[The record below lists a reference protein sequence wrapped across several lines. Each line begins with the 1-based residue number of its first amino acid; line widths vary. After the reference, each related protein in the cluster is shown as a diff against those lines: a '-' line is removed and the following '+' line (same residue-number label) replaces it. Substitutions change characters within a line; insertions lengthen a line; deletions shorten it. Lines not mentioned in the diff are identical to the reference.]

1 MISVPVGARRSIR
14 AIHVVTSIVWVGA
27 VLVFLV
33 SALLGFLSSDGLVMA
48 GVYAE
53 LPVIVWVVIGPA
65 AILSLATGVAVS
77 LISRWGLT
85 RHYWALFKLGLTA
98 GATVLL
104 FVHAP
109 VVDEAARVM
118 HSARAG
124 TSPLQG
130 QLVFDSAAALVVLVA
145 ITLLS
150 YLKPRGVTPWARPVD
165 GARLAT
171 RSIGPQ
177 DSAENGLP
185 LQ

>member
-1 MISVPVGARRSIR
+1 MIAVPGGVRRSFR

-33 SALLGFLSSDGLVMA
+33 SALLGLVSSEGLVMA

-53 LPVIVWVVIGPA
+53 LSVIVWVVIVPTA
-65 AILSLATGVAVS
+65 LLSLATGIAVS

-85 RHYWALFKLGLTA
+85 RHYWVVFKLVLTT
-98 GATVLL
+98 GATILL

-109 VVDEAARVM
+109 VVDEAATIM

-150 YLKPRGVTPWARPVD
+150 YLKPRGVTPWAQPVD

-177 DSAENGLP
+177 DSAENGSP